1 MEIYKYT
8 ILKNSGEIL
17 QGEIQGYNRKDAIS
31 RLLNDDHTILKIRR
45 KYLNLVDKPLYES
58 YTKRIK
64 LLILMVNQ
72 LKVMTSSGLS
82 IMESIKSMEEH
93 TDDRTMKKIL
103 KNIYSNLYYG
113 NSMKDSLDPK
123 VFPDFFIH
131 IIGVGETSGNLE
143 EALHSLSLYYTRDLT
158 FYHKLKNML
167 IYPTILL
174 FFSFIMLLVT
184 TNFLIPNFIV
194 FLEDGMNSLPWYSR
208 VVFSLSS
215 FIQRLWPIIL
225 SLLLIFVFIFYNKS
239 RWFLKHKIFSLLL
252 LKTPIISKLLI
263 KRTLLKFI
271 KNLEVIL
278 LSGSNL
284 TYALKFLQEQNN
296 NPMFQKAL
304 NSIQAD
310 ISKGHKFSEALNN
323 EETYFSSL
331 IVNMV
336 AAGEKSGDLVFVLG
350 KISEYLQEDLDQK
363 TKRFIALLEPGLI
376 VFMAVFVGLIL
387 VSVMVP
393 IFSSYEFML

>member
-194 FLEDGMNSLPWYSR
+194 FLEDGVNSLPWYSR

>member
-17 QGEIQGYNRKDAIS
+17 QGEIQGYNRKDAMS

-103 KNIYSNLYYG
+103 KNIYSNLYYC

-336 AAGEKSGDLVFVLG
+336 TAGEKSGDLVFVLG

>member
-17 QGEIQGYNRKDAIS
+17 QGEIQGYNRKDAMS

-336 AAGEKSGDLVFVLG
+336 TAGEKSGDLVFVLG